1 MEVEER
7 IEMEVSENGTQMF
20 AVGSDDEGTKIR
32 SRIGDDERMNEGN
45 CRGTFKDRVSATVDG
60 SMGCW
65 TELDGIE
72 AYVEV
77 KV

>member
-1 MEVEER
+1 MEVLEKG
-7 IEMEVSENGTQMF
+7 MQMF

-32 SRIGDDERMNEGN
+32 SRIGDDERMNECN
-45 CRGTFKDRVSATVDG
+45 CRGTFKYWASATVDG

-65 TELDGIE
+65 TKLVWRE
-72 AYVEV
+72 AGVVV